1 MVHRHQ
7 SFPSFALSWSR
18 LCVCAPP
25 YSLFPNPSLAI
36 KDLILQVDL
45 CCPADLLRPALLLF
59 SRDTESR
66 PQDLLHSAQ
75 CSLYLKKRTRRQKE
89 ENRKSSL
96 PYLKTSPSQV
106 AQRFESLVLRH
117 THTAHLHRR
126 VASHR
131 IASSSPSSLVISI
144 HSTDEAIKRLAPHR
158 TASHRRRSLVDSTD
172 FEESACRRA
181 PRVVVVVSSRC
192 RGDIHLFFSRNWY
205 VTASSL
211 RTVVKQTFP
220 FGSRVGQSPC
230 WHCPPESS
238 VPYSCT
244 PCHRPQHRLPP

>member
-7 SFPSFALSWSR
+7 SFLSFPLPWSR

-36 KDLILQVDL
+36 KDHHLQVDL
-45 CCPADLLRPALLLF
+45 CCPADLLRLAFLLS
-59 SRDTESR
+59 SRDPESSPR
-66 PQDLLHSAQ
+66 TCCTVHSA
-75 CSLYLKKRTRRQKE
+75 LYLKRTRRQKE

-96 PYLKTSPSQV
+96 PYLKPVPAKSRSDSSRWYYV
-106 AQRFESLVLRH
+106 

-158 TASHRRRSLVDSTD
+158 TASHRSRSLVDSTD
-172 FEESACRRA
+172 FEESACHRA
-181 PRVVVVVSSRC
+181 PRVVVVVVVSSRC

-205 VTASSL
+205 VTTSSL
-211 RTVVKQTFP
+211 RTVVKQTL
-220 FGSRVGQSPC
+220 PC
-230 WHCPPESS
+230 GA
-238 VPYSCT
+238 
-244 PCHRPQHRLPP
+244 